1 MSSQIALLF
10 CSLFIIFLFYRDN
23 RLRPMSSK
31 ALWVVLIWIMIIGS
45 RTVSSWVGIEID
57 PDQKAVVYLEGSP
70 LDRNIYLALLIAGL
84 WLLARRKIDL
94 GRVINSNRWFF
105 AFFVYCGISIIWSDY
120 PYIGFKRWIKDLGN
134 VVMVLIMLTEKDPVN
149 AIRSVLARY
158 TYFAI
163 PLSVLFTKYFPDL
176 GRYYNRWSGQAILT
190 GVATEK
196 NTLGILTFICGLFLM
211 WDVIENLSDK
221 ARQTDRID
229 LLSRCF
235 LLVMVFWL
243 IVKTGSTTALICL
256 VLGTG
261 LMLFMK
267 IKVVRRQVR
276 YLGTYSLIFGLLI
289 FLLYSVPGVLE
300 SLVKMVGRDMTF
312 TGRTEIWTD
321 VLAEP
326 INPLLG
332 TGYQSFW
339 IGPGGAHMW
348 EKYYFH
354 PVQAHNGYLET
365 YLNGGLIG
373 LSLLVATLIYTGSK
387 LKKDLLAGSSFGT
400 LLFSLFI
407 TAILYNWSEAMFSG
421 LNLIWLVLI
430 VAALYQCPKSK
441 AASIGAMS
449 GISDSSPRNVSGKWI
464 RRMPITASGRM
475 TLNRRYP

>member
-1 MSSQIALLF
+1 MV
-10 CSLFIIFLFYRDN
+10 LFYRDN
-23 RLRPMSSK
+23 RLRPMSSN

-57 PDQKAVVYLEGSP
+57 PDQKASVYLEGSP

-84 WLLARRKIDL
+84 WLLSRRKIDL
-94 GRVINSNRWFF
+94 GKVISSNRWFF
-105 AFFVYCGISIIWSDY
+105 AFFIYCGISIIWSDY

-176 GRYYNRWSGQAILT
+176 GRYYNRWSGQAIFT
-190 GVATEK
+190 GVAVEK
-196 NTLGILTFICGLFLM
+196 NTLGILTFVCGLFLV
-211 WDVIENLSDK
+211 WDVIENLLDK

-229 LLSRCF
+229 LFSRCC

-243 IVKTGSTTALICL
+243 IVKTGSSTALVCL
-256 VLGTG
+256 VLGTV

-289 FLLYSVPGVLE
+289 FSLYAVPGLLQ
-300 SLVKMVGRDMTF
+300 SLVKMVGRDITF
-312 TGRTEIWTD
+312 TGRTEIWAD

-339 IGPGGAHMW
+339 LGPGGAHMW

-373 LSLLVATLIYTGSK
+373 LCLLVATLIYTGSK

-400 LLFSLFI
+400 LLFSLFV

-421 LNLIWLVLI
+421 LNLIWMVLI
-430 VAALYQCPKSK
+430 VAALYQYPRPKT
-441 AASIGAMS
+441 APVAEMS
-449 GISDSSPRNVSGKWI
+449 GISGTSPPNVPVNWARK
-464 RRMPITASGRM
+464 MPITADGRM